1 MKKSILLLAL
11 STLMFAVAGCND
23 SSASNGNSTS
33 PSISTSTSLTPSTS
47 TSTSNSGSSIGTDGK
62 IKFGDIVT
70 LLTKLFSY
78 EANNASGAQIT
89 NTLTNGTSITTTTEH
104 VDVYNSLIPSS
115 ASKGTVV
122 RTTNGKEDKSDTFV
136 KRNAVVNEKYA
147 VDVNGLATVQTY
159 PMFAQIVDYENEN
172 MGGTAYIDSAVKY
185 FVVDSDTDAADGGLV
200 KGQYVTTTDMLGLAS
215 PRVSSTL
222 YSYLSTYILNNVYA
236 QQVGV
241 DSFEYR
247 TLTTG
252 NIAFSCIVGYSI
264 EGDLDDTQFHS
275 VNIQFITN
283 ADQTKLV
290 SGEISYVHADMRE
303 GEDDAAYVNEIHW
316 AATLEYD
323 TRKDIPSDA
332 IDVSNYFLQE
342 ITDIELYTREN
353 NNAAVDPNNIIYSN
367 NYTYLFARAKSYKPA
382 KAVEISIT
390 GAGSTNSDVIKF
402 TDDGYFEIVGPGT
415 TSLSFVYFGKDSDG
429 VYREKTFNKTV
440 TVVAPNPD
448 KIRVTIIKPEI
459 ADNTLQIGQTYT
471 FSVYVTPIKATQD
484 IVIDS
489 NSNPNV
495 LSASIDKDNNVTI
508 TALASGQSTITF
520 KVNGYESVTASM
532 TFTVAS
538 ADIDLATLITQKT
551 YLCDL
556 SNYGYTFSLKFKG
569 DGTGE
574 RIQHINDSGK
584 DYTDTFTYT
593 ISNNKITFSSW
604 SDGAP
609 KQFEIGLITQD
620 GDKITCS
627 SESETKDYI
636 FISNDNK

>member
-1 MKKSILLLAL
+1 MKKNFLLLAL

-33 PSISTSTSLTPSTS
+33 PSTSPSTSISPSAS
-47 TSTSNSGSSIGTDGK
+47 TSTSNSGSFIGTDGK
-62 IKFGDIVT
+62 VKFDNIVT

-122 RTTNGKEDKSDTFV
+122 RTINGKEDKSDTFV

-147 VDVNGLATVQTY
+147 VEVNGLATVQTY

-185 FVVDSDTDAADGGLV
+185 FVVDSDKDATDGGLV
-200 KGQYVTTTDMLGLAS
+200 EGQYVTTTDMLGLAS

-247 TLTTG
+247 TLASG
-252 NIAFSCIVGYSI
+252 NIAYSCIVGYSI

-303 GEDDAAYVNEIHW
+303 GEDDDAYVNEIHW
-316 AATLEYD
+316 AATLEYN
-323 TRKDIPSDA
+323 TRKEVPSDG
-332 IDVSNYFLQE
+332 INVEDYFLQN
-342 ITDIELYTREN
+342 ISDVDVYTRAN
-353 NNAAVDPNNIIYSN
+353 NNATVDPDNIPLSN
-367 NYTYLFARAKSYKPA
+367 SYNYLFARAKTYQPE
-382 KAVEISIT
+382 KAVDISIA
-390 GAGSTNSDVIKF
+390 GAGSSNQEVVSF
-402 TDDGYFEIVGPGT
+402 SDDGYFEIVGAGT
-415 TSLSFVYFGKDSDG
+415 TTLSFVYFGKDADG

-440 TVVAPNPD
+440 TVKTPNPES
-448 KIRVTIIKPEI
+448 IRFTVIKPSI
-459 ADNTLQIGQTYT
+459 ADNTLQIGQKYT
-471 FSVYVTPIKATQD
+471 FSVYALPLTASQD
-484 IVIDS
+484 IIMS
-489 NSNPNV
+489 NSNPDV
-495 LSASIDKDNNVTI
+495 LNASIDENNNVTV
-508 TALASGQSTITF
+508 TALASGQTTLTF
-520 KVNGYESVTASM
+520 KITDFESVTTSI

-538 ADIDLATLITQKT
+538 ADVDLATVITQKT
-551 YLCDL
+551 YVCDQ
-556 SNYGYTFSLKFKG
+556 SIYNYTYTLKFNA
-569 DGTGE
+569 DGTGS
-574 RIQHINDSGK
+574 RIEHHTDTNE

-593 ISNNKITFSSW
+593 ISGNKITFTSW
-604 SDGAP
+604 SDGT
-609 KQFEIGLITQD
+609 QREFETGIITQE
-620 GDKITCS
+620 GNKITCS
-627 SESETKDYI
+627 CESAMKDYQ
-636 FISNDNK
+636 FLAQ